1 MATEPVTPAPG
12 GLRRIPFT
20 AAAEAQIRTLSFW
33 LSVVGW
39 INVAATVLDVLNLVL
54 PARNV
59 GYVADAVIHALVG
72 AWALQA
78 ARAFKEVATTDRA
91 DQANL
96 ALGFTKLRAIFLL
109 QGAMILVGLAV
120 LAAVLLAV
128 LLYNVNVR

>member
-20 AAAEAQIRTLSFW
+20 AAAEVQIKTLSFW

-39 INVAATVLDVLNLVL
+39 INVAAAVLDVLNLVL

-59 GYVADAVIHALVG
+59 GHVADAVIHALVG

-78 ARAFKEVATTDRA
+78 ARAFKDVATTDQA

-96 ALGFTKLRAIFLL
+96 VLGFTKLRAIFLL
-109 QGAMILVGLAV
+109 QGVMILVGLAF